1 MITLNNLPKIKQ
13 KTKKRLGRGTGSGAG
28 AKSGRGTTRHQKA
41 REKIAIWFE
50 GGQNRV
56 IKKFPLLRGKEKNK
70 SKRLKPY
77 LINFQHLRS
86 FPENAEVTIETLIEK
101 EIVPSDAK
109 RTGIKLVN
117 VGHVEKKF
125 LVKIAASRQAK
136 LNIIKAGG
144 KII

>member
-1 MITLNNLPKIKQ
+1 M
-13 KTKKRLGRGTGSGAG
+13 
-28 AKSGRGTTRHQKA
+28 
-41 REKIAIWFE
+41 
-50 GGQNRV
+50 
-56 IKKFPLLRGKEKNK
+56 
-70 SKRLKPY
+70 
-77 LINFQHLRS
+77 
-86 FPENAEVTIETLIEK
+86 
-101 EIVPSDAK
+101 PSDAK